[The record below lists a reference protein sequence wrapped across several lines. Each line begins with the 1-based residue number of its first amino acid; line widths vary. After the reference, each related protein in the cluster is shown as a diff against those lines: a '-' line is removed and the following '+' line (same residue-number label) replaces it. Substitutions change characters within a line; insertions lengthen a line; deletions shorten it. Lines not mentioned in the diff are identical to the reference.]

1 MITWSKAYSRSEQE
15 PWEPYLSKCVN
26 TCFCWSSTRSTEFNT
41 DCILKAHFVQDH
53 YCYCYLAF
61 AEISPAEAH
70 LAGVCAWPLWSQRHQ
85 TSPTSRESL
94 HWYSVR
100 WLCSSPDENSAC
112 KKKELYPKLITSCRE
127 GPWFWSGHQTS
138 LYQMTFMCCWEP
150 GEELCLAHVNTA
162 KEKRLSSRAWF
173 FDLCASLLPPCS

>member
-41 DCILKAHFVQDH
+41 DCILKAHFVQDY

-61 AEISPAEAH
+61 AEMSPAEAH
-70 LAGVCAWPLWSQRHQ
+70 LAGACAWPLWSQRHQ

-100 WLCSSPDENSAC
+100 WLCSSPGENNDC
-112 KKKELYPKLITSCRE
+112 KKKRSFTQN
-127 GPWFWSGHQTS
+127 WSPAAGKVLDFGLGT
-138 LYQMTFMCCWEP
+138 
-150 GEELCLAHVNTA
+150 
-162 KEKRLSSRAWF
+162 RLHCIRWL
-173 FDLCASLLPPCS
+173 LCAAESQGKSCV